1 MPPGQSKVE
10 PYAALRRDSR
20 DGMSNRAL
28 QCKYGVTVEH
38 GQQGPDLGLAAAT
51 HHNRFGAAVEAGS
64 VHAADRRD
72 PAH

>member
-10 PYAALRRDSR
+10 LYAALRRDSR

-28 QCKYGVTVEH
+28 QCKYGVTWSTVTQALTSAWP
-38 GQQGPDLGLAAAT
+38 QQRTD
-51 HHNRFGAAVEAGS
+51 NRFGAAVEAGS